1 MAPLR
6 FEFGDRVKKKD
17 RERYLVAL
25 ECLPNRIIAVPTLK
39 FGMAYGFDPRWQV
52 TFIDGRA
59 EYPHS
64 RCFAPQDEA
73 NDWASDFRI
82 CWAGMISTLA
92 RAAVP

>member
-1 MAPLR
+1 
-6 FEFGDRVKKKD
+6 
-17 RERYLVAL
+17 
-25 ECLPNRIIAVPTLK
+25 
-39 FGMAYGFDPRWQV
+39 MAYGFDPRWQV
-52 TFIDGRA
+52 TFIDGLA